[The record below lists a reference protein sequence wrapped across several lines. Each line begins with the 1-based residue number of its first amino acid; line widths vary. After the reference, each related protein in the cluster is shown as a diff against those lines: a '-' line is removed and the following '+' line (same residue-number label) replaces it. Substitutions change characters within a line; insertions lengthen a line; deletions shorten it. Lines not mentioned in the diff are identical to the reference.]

1 MAGEGQVIDVSVR
14 GCGVESEMP
23 LSSGTYLEL
32 RVSPPDHD
40 SPVEVELARVQWS
53 RGGKF
58 GTEFVRMQAKDEEH
72 LRRFVMA
79 LQHQR

>member
-1 MAGEGQVIDVSVR
+1 MSARTILLTLICGLVSAPAWAADLV
-14 GCGVESEMP
+14 
-23 LSSGTYLEL
+23 EL

-72 LRRFVMA
+72 LRRFLMA